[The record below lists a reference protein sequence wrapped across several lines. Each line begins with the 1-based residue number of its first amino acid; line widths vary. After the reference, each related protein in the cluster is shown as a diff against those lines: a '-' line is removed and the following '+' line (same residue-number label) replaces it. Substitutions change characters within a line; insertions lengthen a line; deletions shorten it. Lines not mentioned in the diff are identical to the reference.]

1 MPSANEVFAIVYP
14 SRISKRE
21 IMAMLPMIFGGLG
34 EATLTA
40 EIIQGSEVDKAVV
53 SIAYKVL
60 QTEYPVKSYSLRT
73 TPLETIVYHR
83 LLPSG

>member
-1 MPSANEVFAIVYP
+1 
-14 SRISKRE
+14 
-21 IMAMLPMIFGGLG
+21 MAMLPMIFGGLG

-60 QTEYPVKSYSLRT
+60 QTEYP
-73 TPLETIVYHR
+73 
-83 LLPSG
+83 